1 MRTAFHEH
9 LDALAADQAAAAIL
23 VAEAMDR
30 ATHALLTA
38 DLAAAEQVIIGDA
51 TIDDASSA
59 LEQRCIEL
67 IALQSP
73 VAEELRIVIGA
84 LRISASLERMGDL
97 ADHVAKQARMRF
109 PEHSVPGEF
118 EPMFADMGR
127 IGSAMIRTV
136 AEIITTRDIEHVAQI
151 ESWDSE
157 VDLLRDQ
164 LMAKIGSPDWPHGAA
179 AAVDLALLSRY
190 YERFADHAVSV
201 TRRVVAIVTGVPY
214 VGVRLVEQGH

>member
-1 MRTAFHEH
+1 MRTIFHEH
-9 LDALAADQAAAAIL
+9 LDALAADQAAAAVL
-23 VAEAMDR
+23 VADAMDR
-30 ATHALLTA
+30 ATHALLNA
-38 DLAAAEQVIIGDA
+38 DLAEAEQVIIGDA
-51 TIDDASSA
+51 AVDDAASV

-97 ADHVAKQARMRF
+97 AEHVAKQARMRY
-109 PEHSVPGEF
+109 PERSVPEEF
-118 EPMFADMGR
+118 ESMFAEMGR
-127 IGSAMIRTV
+127 VGSAKIRTV

-164 LMAKIGSPDWPHGAA
+164 LMAKIQSPDWSHGAVT
-179 AAVDLALLSRY
+179 AVDLALLSRY

-214 VGVRLVEQGH
+214 VGIRLVEQGN